1 MYLNGC
7 CRNTLLKREIRGRA
21 DRPAKNVYDPD
32 IGPQALKSGFSQK
45 GGTLMKKIM
54 TGNEAIARGAWEAG
68 LHVAAAYP
76 GTPSTE
82 ILENISAYSDVYS
95 EWSTNEKVALEV
107 AAGASIAGGRALAAM
122 KHVGLNVAAD
132 PLFTLAYTGVSGGL
146 IIVTA
151 DDPGLFSSQNE
162 QDNRYYASHAK
173 LPMLEPSDSQEC
185 LDFVKEA
192 FDISERFDTP
202 ILFRVT
208 TRVCHSKTLAEISE
222 RQEREVRPYAKDVSK
237 YVMAPAAAKKRK
249 FIMDERITALRDFS
263 ETTPMNKIEKGP
275 GSIGIITSGISYNH
289 AKEVFGDEVSYLKL
303 GFTWPLPEKLIRKF
317 AGSVETLY
325 VIEENEPY
333 IEDFVKTLGIACV
346 GREKLPWI
354 DELTPETIRRAFF
367 PEMPEE
373 GGYSIDAEAPPR
385 PPVLCAGCP
394 HRGFFYEVK
403 KYKDVVVTG
412 DIGCYTLGIVPP
424 LSVTDS
430 VICMGASI
438 SGGVGF
444 SKAAGL
450 AGRQEKV
457 FAVIGDSTFFH
468 SGITGLI
475 DAVVNKAP
483 IVINILDNRTTAMTG
498 HQENPGTGQTLMG
511 EPTHQVDLK
520 ALCVACGIDEENI
533 RIIDPYDLTAT
544 KEAIKAGHDSSEPF
558 VIITTAPCALIKE
571 VIKARAAMKCVI
583 DQDKCIKCKMCMQAG
598 CPAISFRDGIV
609 SIDRD
614 SCNGCGI
621 CMQICPKSAISREV

>member
-1 MYLNGC
+1 
-7 CRNTLLKREIRGRA
+7 
-21 DRPAKNVYDPD
+21 
-32 IGPQALKSGFSQK
+32 
-45 GGTLMKKIM
+45 MKKIM
-54 TGNEAIARGAWEAG
+54 TGNEAIAQGAWEAG

-82 ILENISAYSDVYS
+82 ILENLSAYKDVYS

-107 AAGASIAGGRALAAM
+107 AAGASMAGARALAAM

-132 PLFTLAYTGVSGGL
+132 PLFTLSYTGVNGGL
-146 IIVTA
+146 VIVTA

-173 LPMLEPSDSQEC
+173 LAMLEPSDSQEC
-185 LDFVKEA
+185 LDYVKEA
-192 FDISERFDTP
+192 FEISEKFDTP
-202 ILFRVT
+202 VLFRVT
-208 TRVCHSKTLAEISE
+208 TRICHSKTLVETSARKEVP
-222 RQEREVRPYAKDVSK
+222 VRPYAKDVSK
-237 YVMAPAAAKKRK
+237 YVMTPASAKRRKYIMEDRIAALK
-249 FIMDERITALRDFS
+249 EFS
-263 ETTPMNKIEKGP
+263 ENTPLNRIEKGS

-289 AKEVFGDEVSYLKL
+289 AMEVFGDSVSYLKL

-317 AGSVETLY
+317 AGMVKELY
-325 VIEENEPY
+325 IIEENEPY
-333 IEDFVKTLGIACV
+333 IEDFVKILGIKCV
-346 GREKLPWI
+346 GREKLPWV

-367 PEMPEE
+367 PEIKEQ
-373 GGYSIDAEAPPR
+373 GGYTIDAEVPPR
-385 PPVLCAGCP
+385 PPVLCAGCT

-438 SGGVGF
+438 SAGVGF
-444 SKAAGL
+444 SKAVEK
-450 AGRQEKV
+450 AGRKEKV

-483 IVINILDNRTTAMTG
+483 IVINILDNRITAMTG
-498 HQENPGTGQTLMG
+498 HQENPGTGRTLMG
-511 EPTHQVDLK
+511 EATHQVDLK
-520 ALCVACGIDEENI
+520 SLCMACGVKEENI
-533 RIIDPYDLTAT
+533 RLIDPYDLTST
-544 KEAIKAGHDSSEPF
+544 KEAIRAGYESSEPF
-558 VIITTAPCALIKE
+558 VIITTSPCALIKD
-571 VIKARAAMKCVI
+571 VIKARVNMKCVV
-583 DQDKCIKCKMCMQAG
+583 DQDKCVKCKLCMQAG

-609 SIDRD
+609 SIDRA

-621 CMQICPKSAISREV
+621 CLQICPKNAISREV

>member
-1 MYLNGC
+1 
-7 CRNTLLKREIRGRA
+7 
-21 DRPAKNVYDPD
+21 
-32 IGPQALKSGFSQK
+32 
-45 GGTLMKKIM
+45 MKKIM
-54 TGNEAIARGAWEAG
+54 TGNEAIAQGAWEAG

-82 ILENISAYSDVYS
+82 ILENLSTYKDVYS

-107 AAGASIAGGRALAAM
+107 AAGASMAGGRALAAM

-132 PLFTLAYTGVSGGL
+132 PLFTLAYTGVNGGL
-146 IIVTA
+146 VVVTA

-173 LPMLEPSDSQEC
+173 LAMLEPSDSQEC

-192 FDISERFDTP
+192 FDISEKFDTP
-202 ILFRVT
+202 VLFRVT
-208 TRVCHSKTLAEISE
+208 TRICHSKTLVKTSP
-222 RQEREVRPYAKDVSK
+222 RKEVPVRAYTKDVSK
-237 YVMAPAAAKKRK
+237 YVMAPASAKKRK
-249 FIMDERITALRDFS
+249 YIMEDRIEALKEFS
-263 ETTPMNKIEKGP
+263 ETTTLNRIESASCKV
-275 GSIGIITSGISYNH
+275 GIITSGISYNH

-317 AGSVETLY
+317 AGMVDTIY

-333 IEDFVKTLGIACV
+333 IEDFVKIMGIQCT
-346 GREKLPWI
+346 GREKLPWV
-354 DELTPETIRRAFF
+354 DELTPEIIRRAFF
-367 PEMPEE
+367 PGSEDQ
-373 GGYSIDAEAPPR
+373 GGYAIDAEVPPR
-385 PPVLCAGCP
+385 PPVLCAGCT
-394 HRGFFYEVK
+394 HRGFFYEVG

-430 VICMGASI
+430 VICMGASV

-444 SKAAGL
+444 SKAVEK
-450 AGRQEKV
+450 AGRKEKV

-483 IVINILDNRTTAMTG
+483 IVINILDNRITAMTG
-498 HQENPGTGQTLMG
+498 HQENPGTGRTLMG
-511 EPTHQVDLK
+511 EDTHQVDLK
-520 ALCVACGIDEENI
+520 SLCVACGVKEENV
-533 RIIDPYDLTAT
+533 RLIDPYDLTET
-544 KEAIKAGHDSSEPF
+544 KEAVKAGYESTEPF
-558 VIITTAPCALIKE
+558 VIITTSPCALIKD
-571 VIKARAAMKCVI
+571 VIKARANMKCVI
-583 DQDKCIKCKMCMQAG
+583 DQEKCVKCKMCMKAG
-598 CPAISFRDGIV
+598 CPALNFRDGIV
-609 SIDRD
+609 FIDRA

-621 CMQICPKSAISREV
+621 CLQICPKKAISREV

>member
-1 MYLNGC
+1 
-7 CRNTLLKREIRGRA
+7 
-21 DRPAKNVYDPD
+21 
-32 IGPQALKSGFSQK
+32 
-45 GGTLMKKIM
+45 MKKIM
-54 TGNEAIARGAWEAG
+54 TGNEAIAQGAWEAG

-82 ILENISAYSDVYS
+82 ILENLSTYKDVYS

-107 AAGASIAGGRALAAM
+107 AAGASMAGGRALAAM

-132 PLFTLAYTGVSGGL
+132 PLFTLAYTGVNGGL
-146 IIVTA
+146 VVVTA

-173 LPMLEPSDSQEC
+173 LAMLEPSDSQEC

-192 FDISERFDTP
+192 FDISEKFDTP
-202 ILFRVT
+202 VLFRVT
-208 TRVCHSKTLAEISE
+208 TRICHSKTLVKTSP
-222 RQEREVRPYAKDVSK
+222 RKEVPVRAYTKDVSK
-237 YVMAPAAAKKRK
+237 YVMAPASAKKRK
-249 FIMDERITALRDFS
+249 YIMEDRIEALKEFS
-263 ETTPMNKIEKGP
+263 ETTTLNRIESASGKV
-275 GSIGIITSGISYNH
+275 GIITSGISYNH

-317 AGSVETLY
+317 AGMVDTIY

-333 IEDFVKTLGIACV
+333 IEDFVKIMGIQCT
-346 GREKLPWI
+346 GREKLPWV
-354 DELTPETIRRAFF
+354 DELTPEIIRRAFF
-367 PEMPEE
+367 PGSEDQ
-373 GGYSIDAEAPPR
+373 GGYAIDAEVPPR
-385 PPVLCAGCP
+385 PPVLCAGCT
-394 HRGFFYEVK
+394 HRGFFYEVG

-430 VICMGASI
+430 VICMGASV

-444 SKAAGL
+444 SKAVEK
-450 AGRQEKV
+450 AGRKEKV

-483 IVINILDNRTTAMTG
+483 IVINILDNRITAMTG
-498 HQENPGTGQTLMG
+498 HQENPGTGRTLMG
-511 EPTHQVDLK
+511 EDTHQVDLK
-520 ALCVACGIDEENI
+520 SLCVACGVKEENV
-533 RIIDPYDLTAT
+533 RLIDPYDLTET
-544 KEAIKAGHDSSEPF
+544 KEAVRAGYESTEPF
-558 VIITTAPCALIKE
+558 VIITTSPCALIKD
-571 VIKARAAMKCVI
+571 VIKARANMKCVI
-583 DQDKCIKCKMCMQAG
+583 DQEKCVKCKMCMKAG
-598 CPAISFRDGIV
+598 CPALNFRDGMV
-609 SIDRD
+609 FIDRA

-621 CMQICPKSAISREV
+621 CLQICPKKAISREV

>member
-1 MYLNGC
+1 
-7 CRNTLLKREIRGRA
+7 
-21 DRPAKNVYDPD
+21 
-32 IGPQALKSGFSQK
+32 
-45 GGTLMKKIM
+45 M
-54 TGNEAIARGAWEAG
+54 TGNEAIAQGAWEAG

-82 ILENISAYSDVYS
+82 ILENLSTYKDVYS

-107 AAGASIAGGRALAAM
+107 AAGASMAGGRALAAM

-132 PLFTLAYTGVSGGL
+132 PLFTLAYTGVNGGL
-146 IIVTA
+146 VVVTA

-173 LPMLEPSDSQEC
+173 LAMLEPSDSQEC

-192 FDISERFDTP
+192 FDISEKFDTP
-202 ILFRVT
+202 VLFRVT
-208 TRVCHSKTLAEISE
+208 TRICHSKTLVKTSPRKEVP
-222 RQEREVRPYAKDVSK
+222 VRPYTKDVSK
-237 YVMAPAAAKKRK
+237 YVMAPASAKKRK
-249 FIMDERITALRDFS
+249 YIMEDRIEALKEFS
-263 ETTPMNKIEKGP
+263 ETTALNRIESASGKV
-275 GSIGIITSGISYNH
+275 GIITSGISYNH

-317 AGSVETLY
+317 AGMVDTIY

-333 IEDFVKTLGIACV
+333 IEDFVKIMGIQCT
-346 GREKLPWI
+346 GREKLPWV
-354 DELTPETIRRAFF
+354 DELTPEIIRRAFF
-367 PEMPEE
+367 PGSEDQ
-373 GGYSIDAEAPPR
+373 GGYAIDAEVPPR
-385 PPVLCAGCP
+385 PPVLCAGCT
-394 HRGFFYEVK
+394 HRGFFYEVG

-430 VICMGASI
+430 VICMGASV

-444 SKAAGL
+444 SKAVEK
-450 AGRQEKV
+450 AGRKEKV

-483 IVINILDNRTTAMTG
+483 IVINILDNRITAMTG
-498 HQENPGTGQTLMG
+498 HQENPGTGRTLMG
-511 EPTHQVDLK
+511 EDTHQVDLK
-520 ALCVACGIDEENI
+520 SLCVACGVKEENV
-533 RIIDPYDLTAT
+533 RLIDPYDLTET
-544 KEAIKAGHDSSEPF
+544 KEAVKAGYESTEPF
-558 VIITTAPCALIKE
+558 VIITTSPCALIKD
-571 VIKARAAMKCVI
+571 VIKARANMKCVI
-583 DQDKCIKCKMCMQAG
+583 DQEKCVKCKMCMKAG
-598 CPAISFRDGIV
+598 CPALNFRDGIV
-609 SIDRD
+609 FIDRA

-621 CMQICPKSAISREV
+621 CLQICPKKAISREV

>member
-1 MYLNGC
+1 
-7 CRNTLLKREIRGRA
+7 
-21 DRPAKNVYDPD
+21 
-32 IGPQALKSGFSQK
+32 
-45 GGTLMKKIM
+45 MKKIM
-54 TGNEAIARGAWEAG
+54 TGNEAIAQGAWEAG

-82 ILENISAYSDVYS
+82 ILENLPAYKDVYS

-107 AAGASIAGGRALAAM
+107 AAGASMAGARALAAM

-132 PLFTLAYTGVSGGL
+132 PLFTLSYTGVNGGL
-146 IIVTA
+146 VIVTA

-173 LPMLEPSDSQEC
+173 LAMLEPSDSQEC
-185 LDFVKEA
+185 LDYVKAA
-192 FDISERFDTP
+192 FEISEKFDTP
-202 ILFRVT
+202 VLFRVT
-208 TRVCHSKTLAEISE
+208 TRICHSKTLVETSARKEVP
-222 RQEREVRPYAKDVSK
+222 VRPYAKDVSK
-237 YVMAPAAAKKRK
+237 YVMTPASAKRRKYIMEDRIAALK
-249 FIMDERITALRDFS
+249 EFS
-263 ETTPMNKIEKGP
+263 ENTPLNRIEKGS

-289 AKEVFGDEVSYLKL
+289 AMEVFGDDVSYLKL

-317 AGSVETLY
+317 AGMVKELY

-333 IEDFVKTLGIACV
+333 IEDFVKILGIKCV
-346 GREKLPWI
+346 GREKLPWV

-367 PEMPEE
+367 PEIKEQ
-373 GGYSIDAEAPPR
+373 GGYAIDAEVPPR
-385 PPVLCAGCP
+385 PPVLCAGCT
-394 HRGFFYEVK
+394 HRGFFYEVR

-438 SGGVGF
+438 SAGVGF
-444 SKAAGL
+444 SKAVEK
-450 AGRQEKV
+450 AGRKEKV

-483 IVINILDNRTTAMTG
+483 IVINILDNRITAMTG
-498 HQENPGTGQTLMG
+498 HQENPGTGRTLMG
-511 EPTHQVDLK
+511 EATHQVDLK
-520 ALCVACGIDEENI
+520 SLCMACGVKEENI
-533 RIIDPYDLTAT
+533 RLIDPYDLTST
-544 KEAIKAGHDSSEPF
+544 KEAIRAGYESSEPF
-558 VIITTAPCALIKE
+558 VIITTSPCALIKD
-571 VIKARAAMKCVI
+571 VIKARVNMKCVV
-583 DQDKCIKCKMCMQAG
+583 DQEKCIKCKLCMQAG

-609 SIDRD
+609 SIDRA

-621 CMQICPKSAISREV
+621 CLQICPKNAISREV